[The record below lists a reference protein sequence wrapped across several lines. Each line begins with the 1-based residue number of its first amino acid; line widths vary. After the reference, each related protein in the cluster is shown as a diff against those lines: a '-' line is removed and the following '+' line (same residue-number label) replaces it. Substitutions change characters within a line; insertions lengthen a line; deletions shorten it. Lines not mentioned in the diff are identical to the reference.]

1 MQRITDLSEVRGLLE
16 SGTKRGQLE
25 WGGHREILEIEI
37 VDYIGNGQIEDMT
50 MAVAEV
56 A

>member
-1 MQRITDLSEVRGLLE
+1 MQRITDLSEVRELLE

-37 VDYIGNGQIEDMT
+37 VDDIGNGQTEDVT
-50 MAVAEV
+50 VAVAEAV
-56 A
+56 